1 MFICFEGIDGAGKST
16 QARMLYQ
23 RLRAEQQQPV
33 DLVFDP
39 GTTQI
44 GTAIRQ
50 ILLQN
55 DAPISPAAQM
65 LLFSAA
71 RAELAAHVDS
81 LLKAGG
87 IVICDRWLLSTLVY
101 QGEINKVD
109 TDLIVNIFEA
119 TSAIRPDVCFLLD
132 LDPEEAMLRMEQ
144 RSGKPTDRYE
154 RRCIEDRQR
163 MRAAYL
169 RYATER
175 SLSKTVHVV
184 SAALDPLATH
194 ERVCDLVDV
203 ALLHR
208 TESKDGHHARS
219 NDEKE
224 RTGTSN
230 FESQIGSPLPRKATA
245 RRS

>member
-1 MFICFEGIDGAGKST
+1 MFVCFEGIDGAGKTT
-16 QARMLYQ
+16 QARMLLQ
-23 RLRAEQQQPV
+23 RLQKDGVVAT
-33 DLVFDP
+33 LVADP

-55 DAPISPAAQM
+55 DAPISSAAQM

-71 RAELAAHVDS
+71 RAELAAHVAA
-81 LLKAGG
+81 LLAADN

-101 QGEINKVD
+101 QGEINNVN
-109 TDLIVNIFEA
+109 TDLILKIFEA
-119 TSAIRPDVCFLLD
+119 TSAVQPDICFLLD
-132 LDPEEAMLRMEQ
+132 LDPEEAVVRMER
-144 RSGKPTDRYE
+144 RSEKPSDRYE

-169 RYATER
+169 RHAQERPYA
-175 SLSKTVHVV
+175 KTVHVV

-194 ERVCDLVDV
+194 ERICNLVYKV
-203 ALLHR
+203 ISHS
-208 TESKDGHHARS
+208 TESKDAGHARN

-224 RTGTSN
+224 RTRTST
-230 FESQIGSPLPRKATA
+230 FDSQTRSPSTRKATA
-245 RRS
+245 DRP

>member
-23 RLRAEQQQPV
+23 QLHIDNRTAE
-33 DLVFDP
+33 LVCDP
-39 GTTQI
+39 GTTKI

-55 DAPISPAAQM
+55 DAPISAAAQM

-71 RAELAAHVDS
+71 RAELATHI
-81 LLKAGG
+81 KARLDAGD

-101 QGEINKVD
+101 QGEINNIS
-109 TDLIVNIFEA
+109 TDLITHIFQE
-119 TSAIRPDVCFLLD
+119 TSAVQPDICFLLD
-132 LDPEEAMLRMEQ
+132 LDPEEAMVRMEH
-144 RSGKPTDRYE
+144 RSGKPSDRYE

-169 RYATER
+169 RHAQERPYA
-175 SLSKTVHVV
+175 KTVHVV

-194 ERVCDLVDV
+194 GRIHELVN
-203 ALLHR
+203 AAILHR
-208 TESKDGHHARS
+208 TESNNVGHGRTVCEKAR
-219 NDEKE
+219 
-224 RTGTSN
+224 
-230 FESQIGSPLPRKATA
+230 A
-245 RRS
+245 